1 MEEKNFIACIVAA
14 VVLLTLFV
22 FLFLTYFI
30 VRLIPAIEKKIG
42 TDDEEDKK
50 EDPVLRQRKPLVN
63 QDI

>member
-1 MEEKNFIACIVAA
+1 MEEKDFIACIVAA

-42 TDDEEDKK
+42 TDEEDKK